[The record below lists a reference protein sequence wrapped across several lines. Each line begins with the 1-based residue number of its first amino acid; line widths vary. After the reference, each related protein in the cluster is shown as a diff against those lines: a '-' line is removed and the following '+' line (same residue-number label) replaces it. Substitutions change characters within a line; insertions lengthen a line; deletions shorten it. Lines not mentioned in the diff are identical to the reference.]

1 LFQSSKSGSGE
12 ELIKIPKNIFEGKV
26 RGISN
31 ESHRKCPIDQGMQ
44 GDHHSRTLAHHS
56 RTEKNSQD
64 MFFLGGIVI
73 FIRYNGTSF

>member
-1 LFQSSKSGSGE
+1 MPLVDVTLK
-12 ELIKIPKNIFEGKV
+12 
-26 RGISN
+26 R
-31 ESHRKCPIDQGMQ
+31 Q

>member
-1 LFQSSKSGSGE
+1 ML
-12 ELIKIPKNIFEGKV
+12 
-26 RGISN
+26 
-31 ESHRKCPIDQGMQ
+31 RKEQ

>member
-1 LFQSSKSGSGE
+1 MLGW
-12 ELIKIPKNIFEGKV
+12 ELKRLSME
-26 RGISN
+26 
-31 ESHRKCPIDQGMQ
+31 Q

>member
-1 LFQSSKSGSGE
+1 M
-12 ELIKIPKNIFEGKV
+12 
-26 RGISN
+26 N
-31 ESHRKCPIDQGMQ
+31 ECRFASWDCSCLLACEQ